1 MNKFNPSYYAN
12 ARLEIESLLPSNIST
27 VLEIGCSEG
36 NTLMWL
42 RDSKSV
48 KTCRGIEL
56 IPDVA
61 VRAKEK
67 GLDVVIADIEH
78 DAIPFTGQHDL
89 ILCLDV
95 LEHLRDPWSTLK
107 IITESI
113 KPGGYFIASIPNIG
127 HISILSNLVFH
138 DRFDY
143 AESGILDRTHLRFFT
158 ESTARQLL
166 INAGLDVI
174 KQKPRFARKTHRRL
188 NFFTLGIFERFFTF
202 QNIFLAIKKQPAT
215 FEQASAL

>member
-1 MNKFNPSYYAN
+1 MPINTLNYSSYYAN
-12 ARLEIESLLPSNIST
+12 ARREIEPLLPSGISS

-48 KTCRGIEL
+48 KTCHGIEIL
-56 IPDVA
+56 PDVA
-61 VRAKEK
+61 AQAREK
-67 GLDVVIADIEH
+67 GLDVVVANIEH
-78 DAIPFTGQHDL
+78 DEMPFTEQYDL
-89 ILCLDV
+89 VLCLDV

-107 IITESI
+107 VITESI

-127 HISILSNLVFH
+127 HISILSGLVLH

-158 ESTARQLL
+158 GTTAYQLL
-166 INAGLDVI
+166 SDAGLDVI
-174 KQKPRFARKTHRRL
+174 KQNPRFARKTHRRV
-188 NFFTLGIFERFFTF
+188 NFLTAGLFKRFLTY
-202 QNIFLAIKKQPAT
+202 QNILLAAKK
-215 FEQASAL
+215 